1 MQASFG
7 RSPGM
12 GAATPR
18 QPRRSVKDQVSSYA
32 SSSDADS
39 SEPLPPLLAR
49 AAESD
54 PALTRLDLCFNKQF
68 VVLSGPQ
75 KLQALEQLARGSA
88 LESVRLDGLG
98 LDNTHGATLA
108 RLLRHDEHDGSGGVR
123 TLSLQSNA
131 LGEPALLALAQAV
144 SGHPSLSELAVARTT
159 RTRLAN
165 RCQGKPAAHT
175 RARSP
180 WAGGQPA
187 GRALDARGGDAA
199 RRDGDGAQ
207 AHQAQA
213 RAGAGR
219 GAAAA
224 TPAAH
229 YGGGRARAQGARGQ
243 PCAWAAAAA
252 GGLTRAP
259 ALDRA
264 PAARGGGGEQ
274 VT

>member
-54 PALTRLDLCFNKQF
+54 PALTRLDLCFNKHF
-68 VVLSGPQ
+68 VILSGPQ

-108 RLLRHDEHDGSGGVR
+108 RLLCHDEHDGSGGVR

-144 SGHPSLSELAVARTT
+144 SGHPSLSELAVASTT
-159 RTRLAN
+159 RT
-165 RCQGKPAAHT
+165 P
-175 RARSP
+175 
-180 WAGGQPA
+180 
-187 GRALDARGGDAA
+187 A
-199 RRDGDGAQ
+199 RRQVPGQ
-207 AHQAQA
+207 ACCPHACA
-213 RAGAGR
+213 LALGR
-219 GAAAA
+219 WA
-224 TPAAH
+224 TS
-229 YGGGRARAQGARGQ
+229 G
-243 PCAWAAAAA
+243 
-252 GGLTRAP
+252 TRSRRSRWRRCSTRWRRRP
-259 ALDRA
+259 GS
-264 PAARGGGGEQ
+264 PGSS
-274 VT
+274 

>member
-1 MQASFG
+1 MGVRGPESSLQASFG

-68 VVLSGPQ
+68 VVLSGQQ

-98 LDNTHGATLA
+98 LDNMHGATLA
-108 RLLRHDEHDGSGGVR
+108 RLLRHDEHEGSGGVR

-159 RTRLAN
+159 RTLP
-165 RCQGKPAAHT
+165 CLTPQG
-175 RARSP
+175 RASRGAGDALSK
-180 WAGGQPA
+180 AGGS
-187 GRALDARGGDAA
+187 LECYDARASPRWPA
-199 RRDGDGAQ
+199 P
-207 AHQAQA
+207 H
-213 RAGAGR
+213 
-219 GAAAA
+219 
-224 TPAAH
+224 TP
-229 YGGGRARAQGARGQ
+229 GPR
-243 PCAWAAAAA
+243 PW
-252 GGLTRAP
+252 
-259 ALDRA
+259 
-264 PAARGGGGEQ
+264 
-274 VT
+274 

>member
-1 MQASFG
+1 MQVSFG

-68 VVLSGPQ
+68 VVLSGQQ

-159 RTRLAN
+159 RTPGSQTGARASLLLT
-165 RCQGKPAAHT
+165 RV
-175 RARSP
+175 RARL
-180 WAGGQPA
+180 GQVGNQRDA
-187 GRALDARGGDAA
+187 LSTLAVATLLDAMATAPRLTRLKLGPVRDEVQRRRHQLLTMEAVERA
-199 RRDGDGAQ
+199 RRE
-207 AHQAQA
+207 
-213 RAGAGR
+213 RAASPAPGR
-219 GAAAA
+219 RERREASPEPQRS
-224 TPAAH
+224 TELQ
-229 YGGGRARAQGARGQ
+229 RR
-243 PCAWAAAAA
+243 AAAAA
-252 GGLTRAP
+252 SR
-259 ALDRA
+259 
-264 PAARGGGGEQ
+264 
-274 VT
+274 